1 MREEILSNLELQLD
15 KDAYDVIKGRNIHL
29 GVFSEPC
36 LRYMLEGKKTIESRI
51 SKKKIA
57 PYQKITKDDIVVVKK
72 SGGGVVAYFTIKE
85 IKFINLNEI
94 SINEIKN
101 KYNKELCVSEE
112 FWEQKKDSSYATL
125 IFIDR
130 LVKLEPFKVNKRGMQ
145 TWIVLD
151 NKE

>member
-15 KDAYDVIKGRNIHL
+15 KDAYDVIKSRNIHL

-85 IKFINLNEI
+85 VKFIDLNEI
-94 SINEIKN
+94 SINEINN

>member
-85 IKFINLNEI
+85 VKFIDLNEI
-94 SINEIKN
+94 SINDIKN
-101 KYNKELCVSEE
+101 KYSNDLCVSEE
-112 FWEQKKDSSYATL
+112 FWERKKDSSYATL
-125 IFIDR
+125 MFIDR
-130 LVKLEPFKVNKRGMQ
+130 LVKLEPFKIDKKGMQ

>member
-15 KDAYDVIKGRNIHL
+15 KDAYDVIKSRNIHL

-85 IKFINLNEI
+85 VKFIDLNEI
-94 SINEIKN
+94 SINDIKN
-101 KYNKELCVSEE
+101 KYSNDLCVSEE
-112 FWEQKKDSSYATL
+112 FWERKKDSSYATL
-125 IFIDR
+125 MFIDR
-130 LVKLEPFKVNKRGMQ
+130 LVKLEPFKIDKKGMQ